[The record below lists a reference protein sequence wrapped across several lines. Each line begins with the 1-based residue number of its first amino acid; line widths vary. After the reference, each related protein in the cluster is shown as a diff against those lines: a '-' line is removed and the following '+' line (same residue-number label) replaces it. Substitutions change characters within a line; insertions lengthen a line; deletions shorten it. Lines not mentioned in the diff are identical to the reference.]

1 MRTMNDRRP
10 TSKPGRAWQRTAP
23 GPLPET
29 PVVPASHRQQPPLQE
44 VIRGLDARELQGE
57 TVFDQLFGETPPP
70 KR

>member
-1 MRTMNDRRP
+1 
-10 TSKPGRAWQRTAP
+10 
-23 GPLPET
+23 
-29 PVVPASHRQQPPLQE
+29 VVPASHRQQPPLQE